1 MGSESK
7 AANKAKR
14 ERLIEERQELEK
26 ARTAMTPEER
36 QRDLVRRQAENFP
49 TDPSPEDPRPEIKEG
64 PRGGGGIRR
73 TQPKTGAPIGATS
86 DAAN

>member
-7 AANKAKR
+7 AAKKAKR

-26 ARTAMTPEER
+26 ARAVMTPEER

-49 TDPSPEDPRPEIKEG
+49 IEPSSAKGPRPEIKDG
-64 PRGGGGIRR
+64 PRGGRYTDDTTKDGRPYRR
-73 TQPKTGAPIGATS
+73 YF
-86 DAAN
+86 

>member
-49 TDPSPEDPRPEIKEG
+49 TDPSPEDPLPEIKEG
-64 PRGGGGIRR
+64 PRGGRYTQAETKDGVPYRR
-73 TQPKTGAPIGATS
+73 YF
-86 DAAN
+86 

>member
-64 PRGGGGIRR
+64 PRGGRYTEDTTKDGRPYRR
-73 TQPKTGAPIGATS
+73 YF
-86 DAAN
+86 